1 MHFMKIARLSL
12 WIALVI
18 LTALPWPCFAESPIK
33 VMIIGGQNN
42 HDWKKSTPFLK
53 EMLDKNGHFE
63 AVVNNAPANF
73 TTPEAGQAWQPRFSD
88 FGCVLLDYN
97 GQMWP
102 DRVKEDFVKYVAGG
116 GGVVV
121 VHAANNA
128 FTGWKDFEQ
137 MVGLLWRAKDFGCSV
152 YIDDRGQIVREA
164 PGQGRGMGHGGQYD
178 WLMTTRDPNHSI
190 TLGLPLHWMHK
201 HDELYHGQRG
211 PAENMHILLTAYSD
225 PAPGRGGTGK
235 DEPIV
240 WWVPYGKGKV
250 AVNLMGHVGE
260 LGSMQC
266 VGFQTVTCRACEWV
280 ATGRCFTP
288 VPDDFPTAEKVSL
301 RQ

>member
-1 MHFMKIARLSL
+1 MKIASL
-12 WIALVI
+12 IPCAAFVI
-18 LTALPWPCFAESPIK
+18 LTALPWPCVAEPPIK

-63 AVVNNAPANF
+63 AVVNNAPPDLAA
-73 TTPEAGQAWQPRFSD
+73 PEAAQAWQPKFSD
-88 FGCVLLDYN
+88 FDCVVLDYN
-97 GQMWP
+97 GQ
-102 DRVKEDFVKYVAGG
+102 V
-116 GGVVV
+116 
-121 VHAANNA
+121 
-128 FTGWKDFEQ
+128 
-137 MVGLLWRAKDFGCSV
+137 
-152 YIDDRGQIVREA
+152 VRENA
-164 PGQGRGMGHGGQYD
+164 GEGRGMGHGDQYD

-190 TLGLPLHWMHK
+190 TWGLPLHWLHK

-211 PAENMHILLTAYSD
+211 PAENVHILLTAYSD

-250 AVNLMGHVGE
+250 VVNLMGHVGE
-260 LGSMQC
+260 LGCMQC
-266 VGFQTVTCRACEWV
+266 VGFQTVTCRACERV
-280 ATGRCFTP
+280 ATGHGLTS
-288 VPDDFPTAEKVSL
+288 VPNDFPTAEKVSL

>member
-1 MHFMKIARLSL
+1 MLFMKIARLFT

-18 LTALPWPCFAESPIK
+18 LTALPWPCVAENPIK

-63 AVVNNAPANF
+63 AVVNNAPANL
-73 TTPEAGQAWQPRFSD
+73 TTPEAGQAWQPKFSD
-88 FGCVLLDYN
+88 FDCVLLDYN

-102 DRVKEDFVKYVAGG
+102 DRVKQDFVKYVAGG

-128 FTGWKDFEQ
+128 FTGWKEFEQ
-137 MVGLLWRAKDFGCSV
+137 MVGLLWRAKDFGYSV
-152 YIDDRGQIVREA
+152 YVDDRGQIVREA

-190 TLGLPLHWMHK
+190 TWGLPFHWMHK

-211 PAENMHILLTAYSD
+211 PAENVHILLTAYSD

-260 LGSMQC
+260 LGCMQC

-280 ATGRCFTP
+280 ATGRCLTP